1 MVKACLKKSRWAGD
15 GADLEN
21 GLLYKPD
28 PAWNPDR
35 RRLKNRFY
43 NGQMDDKGTLK
54 ASVTVEA
61 SLILFLF
68 LLFFFCIL
76 YFYQILNL
84 ELKLQAALEQTAD
97 TQAAYAAVRDYH
109 DEKGQF
115 TYIQCGLDYAYVYAS
130 VVKNLGEEYLENSWI
145 SQGKRGIHFEKS
157 QFLKDG
163 KNLNLIVHYQIK
175 VPYFPGVSLSVS
187 QQTHRRIWV
196 GEDTSIYDKSGEKN
210 NRTYYLAATGR
221 VYHLYRDCDYI
232 DVKLEAVSAAQLD
245 LLRSKDGSIYYACE
259 SCHPQKKGLLYIAA
273 YGNRYHSDPACRAI
287 EKNARQVSGED
298 VAGMKLC
305 SRCAA
310 QAG

>member
-1 MVKACLKKSRWAGD
+1 MVRGKAG
-15 GADLEN
+15 LEK
-21 GLLYKPD
+21 GLLYKSD
-28 PAWNPDR
+28 STWNLG
-35 RRLKNRFY
+35 RLRLGNSVY
-43 NGQMDDKGTLK
+43 NGRMDDKRPLQ

-84 ELKLQAALEQTAD
+84 ELKLQSALEQTAD

-115 TYIQCGLDYAYVYAS
+115 SYIQCGLDYTYAYAS

-145 SQGKRGIHFEKS
+145 SQGKRGLHFEKS

-163 KNLNLIVHYQIK
+163 KNLRLIVHYQIK
-175 VPYFPGVSLSVS
+175 IPYFPGVSLSVI
-187 QQTHRRIWV
+187 QQAHRRIWV
-196 GEDTSIYDKSGEKN
+196 GEDTSIYNKSGGKN
-210 NRTYYLAATGR
+210 NRTYYLATTGR

-273 YGNRYHSDPACRAI
+273 YGNRYHAVPTCRAI
-287 EKNARQVSGED
+287 EKNARQVSEEEIE
-298 VAGMKLC
+298 GMKLC

-310 QAG
+310 QSSQGKAGNRI